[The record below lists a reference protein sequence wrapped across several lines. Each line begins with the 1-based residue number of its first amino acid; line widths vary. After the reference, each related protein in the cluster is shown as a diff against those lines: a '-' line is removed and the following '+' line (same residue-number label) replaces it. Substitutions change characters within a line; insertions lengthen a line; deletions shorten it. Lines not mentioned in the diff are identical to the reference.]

1 MENKKREKFYFE
13 DVVCWPDRQ
22 CGLGW
27 NGGRCRDDGRETR
40 ARHDTLVKSGAIV
53 EAVDKETREL
63 KLIDPR
69 GNRLTVVADE
79 AVINF
84 DQIEPRDRIIIE
96 YLESVAV
103 VVAPAGS
110 KPPGEDALVLSVAEA
125 GDKPGVEGVETELM
139 VAIVQSIN
147 AADRLVTLETEFGE
161 LRTIKV
167 SEDARLDLVE
177 IGDQLRLR
185 VTRAVAVSVVAPDAS

>member
-1 MENKKREKFYFE
+1 MRNSILKMLCAGLIVSVAWVGTAAAAETTVEK
-13 DVVCWPDRQ
+13 P
-22 CGLGW
+22 
-27 NGGRCRDDGRETR
+27 GRIVS
-40 ARHDTLVKSGAIV
+40 TLVKSGAIV
-53 EAVDKETREL
+53 EAVNKDTREL
-63 KLIDPR
+63 KLLDPR
-69 GNRLTVVADE
+69 GNRFTVVADE
-79 AVINF
+79 LVRNF

-103 VVAPAGS
+103 VIAPAGS
-110 KPPGEDALVLSVAEA
+110 EPPVEDALVLSVAEA
-125 GDKPGVEGVETELM
+125 GDKPGIEGVDTQLM
-139 VAIVQSIN
+139 VATVQSIN
-147 AADRLVTLETEFGE
+147 VADRLVTLETEFGE

>member
-1 MENKKREKFYFE
+1 LKLLCAGLILSVAWVGTAAAAETT
-13 DVVCWPDRQ
+13 VVKP
-22 CGLGW
+22 
-27 NGGRCRDDGRETR
+27 
-40 ARHDTLVKSGAIV
+40 ARVTTTLVKSGVIV

-63 KLIDPR
+63 KLIDPK

-110 KPPGEDALVLSVAEA
+110 KPPVEDALVLSVAEA

-147 AADRLVTLETEFGE
+147 MADRLVTLETEFGE

>member
-1 MENKKREKFYFE
+1 MLCAGLIVSVAWVGTAAAAETTVEK
-13 DVVCWPDRQ
+13 P
-22 CGLGW
+22 
-27 NGGRCRDDGRETR
+27 GRIVS
-40 ARHDTLVKSGAIV
+40 TLVKSGAIV
-53 EAVDKETREL
+53 EAVNKDTREL
-63 KLIDPR
+63 KLLDPR
-69 GNRLTVVADE
+69 GNRFTVVADE
-79 AVINF
+79 LVRNF

-103 VVAPAGS
+103 VIAPAGS
-110 KPPGEDALVLSVAEA
+110 EPPVEDALVLSVAEA
-125 GDKPGVEGVETELM
+125 GDKPGIEGVDTQLM
-139 VAIVQSIN
+139 VATVQSIN
-147 AADRLVTLETEFGE
+147 VADRLVTLETEFGE